1 MNLCI
6 QLLRHSSELDYRDFT
21 SDEKIIA
28 IMRRKEIWEINRDLS
43 GFKQMSRDAFS
54 EFVNLIASVEDRINA
69 KLNVQPTTISAPIE
83 GLEERLRVLEGQ

>member
-1 MNLCI
+1 MDLCI

-21 SDEKIIA
+21 ADEKIIA
-28 IMRRKEIWEINRDLS
+28 VMRRKEIWEINRDLS

-69 KLNVQPTTISAPIE
+69 KLNVQPTTISVPME
-83 GLEERLRVLEGQ
+83 VLDERLRVLEGQ